1 MRSTQRVAIPR
12 GALDVP
18 LQHKNLGTLTTMR
31 IGHDNSG
38 MSPKWLVEHVLVRNE
53 VTGHTYR
60 FPCGRSL
67 GKGVDDGALE
77 RLLIAEKVP
86 PTTDVTGELPIH
98 EIITIKTRIT
108 YRLVCFLE
116 LSDRCRTPPRCRS
129 PSMQRKSHEPRK
141 HLFISRVYSEA

>member
-1 MRSTQRVAIPR
+1 MLPAIPYRVLIFPRQKVSSSTTSANCWLSLAGSMRSTQRVAIPR

-18 LQHKNLGTLTTMR
+18 LQHKNFGTLTTMR

-86 PTTDVTGELPIH
+86 ATTD
-98 EIITIKTRIT
+98 
-108 YRLVCFLE
+108 
-116 LSDRCRTPPRCRS
+116 
-129 PSMQRKSHEPRK
+129 
-141 HLFISRVYSEA
+141 ISGLLKNCVPFWIVQFSI